1 MHAVRSILVLALLLP
16 SFMLSA
22 QDVLDAIARGTCDC
36 LNGLDRTVYKGE
48 ALQMQLGL
56 CMMKV
61 SAPYEK
67 ELRKQYK
74 VDFSRLD
81 QGAGEKLG
89 ELVGMRLVSVCPEFL
104 EMLAAMEGDPAATV
118 VEQVTATVTGVVTG
132 LRDRQFSTV
141 LVKDVSG
148 RTVELLR
155 LEHFQNADLLA
166 GAGATGV
173 KGTFR
178 FTVRELYDPVAGTY
192 RSHNVL
198 VGLELE

>member
-1 MHAVRSILVLALLLP
+1 MHPARNLIALAFILP
-16 SFMLSA
+16 SFTLSA
-22 QDVLDAIARGTCDC
+22 QDVLDGIAKGTCDC
-36 LNGLDRTVYKGE
+36 LLALDRNEFQGE

-56 CMMKV
+56 CMMKA

-81 QGAGEKLG
+81 DGAGEKLG
-89 ELVGMRLVSVCPEFL
+89 ELVGMRLVGVCPEFL
-104 EMLAAMEGDPAATV
+104 QILAEMESAPATEAVDV
-118 VEQVTATVTGVVTG
+118 VISSVTGVVTG
-132 LRDRQFSTV
+132 LRDRQFSTI

-166 GAGATGV
+166 GASATGV
-173 KGTFR
+173 KGTFAY
-178 FTVRELYDPVAGTY
+178 TVRELYDPVAGTY

-198 VGLELE
+198 VGLEPE